1 MFSSNLLVIG
11 VLTALVAI
19 AGLQDFR
26 KGEVDNW
33 ITIPLFLLGLGG
45 TFFHL
50 HSGQSVGWLSALVI
64 VILTLAAIRGWMGGA
79 DWKTLV
85 GLFGLWPLAGLAAL
99 VAAGVWGGLAI
110 LRTGERNAR
119 FPGVSAFALGV
130 GLTFI
135 AQLSIIVFSTKV

>member
-1 MFSSNLLVIG
+1 MFSSNLLVTG
-11 VLTALVAI
+11 ALTALVAI

-45 TFFHL
+45 TLFHL
-50 HSGQSVGWLSALVI
+50 CSGQMGWLSALVI
-64 VILTLAAIRGWMGGA
+64 ASLTLAACKGWMGGA
-79 DWKTLV
+79 DWKALV

-119 FPGVSAFALGV
+119 FPGVSAFAFGV
-130 GLTFI
+130 ALTFF
-135 AQLSIIVFSTKV
+135 AQLSIIAFSTKV

>member
-1 MFSSNLLVIG
+1 MFSSNNLLVYSM
-11 VLTALVAI
+11 LTALVAI

-45 TFFHL
+45 TLFQL
-50 HSGQSVGWLSALVI
+50 YSGQTVGWLSALVI
-64 VILTLAAIRGWMGGA
+64 ASLTLAACKGWMGGA

-99 VAAGVWGGLAI
+99 VTAGGWGGVAI

-119 FPGVSAFALGV
+119 FPGVAAFAFGV
-130 GLTFI
+130 ALTFF
-135 AQLSIIVFSTKV
+135 AQLTIAHCKT

>member
-1 MFSSNLLVIG
+1 MFSSNLLVTS
-11 VLTALVAI
+11 VLTVLVAI

-33 ITIPLFLLGLGG
+33 ITIPLFLPGLGG
-45 TFFHL
+45 TLFQL
-50 HSGQSVGWLSALVI
+50 YSGQTVGWLSALVI
-64 VILTLAAIRGWMGGA
+64 ASLTLAACKGWMGGA
-79 DWKTLV
+79 DWKALV

-119 FPGVSAFALGV
+119 FPGVAAFALGV
-130 GLTFI
+130 ALTFF
-135 AQLSIIVFSTKV
+135 AQLTIAH